1 MSYPHGGGGGGG
13 ESVEFC
19 PTRTDLHWSQAQYD
33 RVEFADF
40 NQVQVAQYG
49 EVKFFQQPPDS
60 EDENLNGEGESFF
73 FHFGCR
79 FFGVVHGA
87 VKRGET

>member
-1 MSYPHGGGGGGG
+1 MSYPHGGGSG
-13 ESVEFC
+13 EDVEFC
-19 PTRTDLHWSQAQYD
+19 PTRADLHWSQAQYD

-60 EDENLNGEGESFF
+60 DEDEGLNGEGESFF
-73 FHFGCR
+73 FFVD
-79 FFGVVHGA
+79 VVVSFA
-87 VKRGET
+87 VG